1 MEKQVQTLQQILEA
15 LMTISVKG
23 NDVITLSNCLQ
34 TLNRTIG
41 EVRDAAEA
49 LAAAP
54 EPEPVVEPEI
64 VE

>member
-1 MEKQVQTLQQILEA
+1 MDNTVQTLQQILEA

-41 EVRDAAEA
+41 EVNELVKQQIDT
-49 LAAAP
+49 
-54 EPEPVVEPEI
+54 PVVEPEV
-64 VE
+64 VEE

>member
-1 MEKQVQTLQQILEA
+1 MEKATQTLQQILEA

-41 EVRDAAEA
+41 EIRETAE
-49 LAAAP
+49 AAAP
-54 EPEPVVEPEI
+54 VQPPVEPEV